1 MPSDPVHKVPEDVAM
16 EGPGQELP
24 PGLPPR
30 PGAGQEAQ
38 AQPRTEELVVK
49 AFWNGLRY
57 TFQKKFKM
65 YFQAILIIQGILS
78 FRLKI
83 GGGKTQMQRMLHF
96 IWIFWRIF
104 G

>member
-1 MPSDPVHKVPEDVAM
+1 MPSDPVHKLAEDVAM

-49 AFWNGLRY
+49 AFWDGGLLLLLEE
-57 TFQKKFKM
+57 KK
-65 YFQAILIIQGILS
+65 YLIELN
-78 FRLKI
+78 
-83 GGGKTQMQRMLHF
+83 
-96 IWIFWRIF
+96 
-104 G
+104 